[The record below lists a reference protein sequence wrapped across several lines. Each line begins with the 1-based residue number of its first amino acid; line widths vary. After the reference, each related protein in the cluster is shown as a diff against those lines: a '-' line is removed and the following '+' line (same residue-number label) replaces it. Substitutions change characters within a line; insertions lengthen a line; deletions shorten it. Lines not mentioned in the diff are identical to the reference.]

1 MNRRLFVDILL
12 SFPRE
17 YVSHV
22 QNRGLL
28 SVGLNVLT
36 KFSIELQKEKKIY
49 RRAEQSKRERKKKE
63 DESEREFTAS
73 FV

>member
-1 MNRRLFVDILL
+1 MDRRLFVDILL

-17 YVSHV
+17 YVANV

-28 SVGLNVLT
+28 RVGLNVLM
-36 KFSIELQKEKKIY
+36 KFSMELQKEKKIY
-49 RRAEQSKRERKKKE
+49 RRAEQSERERKKKE